1 MDFKSLAKEIIID
14 VEQFHVPDIDAKQ
27 HDLKS
32 RFLKIKLFNEAKEFN
47 VNDRDLAFKF
57 FARKPDGTEVFNNC
71 TVENNFVVIE
81 LTSQTLAVAGKVK
94 AELMI
99 YGKVNGE
106 VLTTKPF
113 IINVIES
120 INSQSAI
127 ESTNEYSV
135 IMNIVKEL
143 EEYWRIHR
151 YYSIYDVKSDIV
163 NVPINIAELTR
174 EDSVNVYLNGVRLI
188 ENVEFR
194 IDFTA
199 APTCVNLRGNWTN
212 GDQLYF
218 EFLRRVKGKT
228 TGTDGG
234 NVASIS
240 ANKVIIQPAVF
251 NKSNVQEALTYI
263 KTDVI
268 GGDNLNNLQ
277 TQSKTN
283 LINAINE
290 LVQRIST
297 LENGTPGKRLN
308 KNSHIYSLTQQAVS
322 LIVPASLNYN
332 RNTDLLEVYIAG
344 AKVSEGANGGYVYN
358 ADTNTINCNKG
369 MWDIGTEILI
379 EVIKN
384 I

>member
-1 MDFKSLAKEIIID
+1 MIFKDLAKEIIID

-27 HDLKS
+27 YDLKS

-47 VNDRDLAFKF
+47 VNDTDLAFKF

-81 LTSQTLAVAGKVK
+81 LTSQTLAVVGKVK

-99 YGKVNGE
+99 TGRTNGE

-151 YYSIYDVKSDIV
+151 YYSVYDVKSNVVTVPV
-163 NVPINIAELTR
+163 NITELTS

-199 APTCVNLRGNWTN
+199 TPTCVNLRGNWTN

-228 TGTDGG
+228 TGADGSNIG
-234 NVASIS
+234 SIS
-240 ANKVIIQPAVF
+240 ANKVAIQPTIF

-263 KTDVI
+263 KSDIV

-277 TQSKTN
+277 TTNKTN
-283 LINAINE
+283 FINAINE
-290 LVQRIST
+290 LVQRVVKLESANGNRALTRNSYIYT
-297 LENGTPGKRLN
+297 LTQPTA
-308 KNSHIYSLTQQAVS
+308 SLT
-322 LIVPASLNYN
+322 LPTSLNYN
-332 RNTDLLEVYIAG
+332 RNTDLLQVYISG
-344 AKVSEGANGGYVYN
+344 AKVSSNGYVYN
-358 ADTNTINCNKG
+358 ADTNTINCSQG
-369 MWDIGTEILI
+369 SWDIGTEILI

>member
-99 YGKVNGE
+99 TGRANGE

-151 YYSIYDVKSDIV
+151 YYSVYDVKSDIV
-163 NVPINIAELTR
+163 TVPVNIAELTS
-174 EDSVNVYLNGVRLI
+174 EDSVNVFLNGVRLI

-228 TGTDGG
+228 TGSDGG
-234 NVASIS
+234 NVTSIL
-240 ANKVIIQPAVF
+240 ANKVAIQPEVF
-251 NKSNVQEALTYI
+251 NKNNVQEALTYI
-263 KTDVI
+263 KSNVV
-268 GGDNLNNLQ
+268 GGDNLNSLQ
-277 TQSKTN
+277 TTNKTN
-283 LINAINE
+283 FINAINE

-297 LENGTPGKRLN
+297 LENGSPGKRLN
-308 KNSHIYSLTQQAVS
+308 KNSHIYKLTQQAVS

-344 AKVSEGANGGYVYN
+344 AKVSEGSDGGYVYN
-358 ADTNTINCNKG
+358 ADTNTINCNRG

>member
-99 YGKVNGE
+99 CGRANGE

-228 TGTDGG
+228 TGSDGG
-234 NVASIS
+234 NVTSIS
-240 ANKVIIQPAVF
+240 ANKVAIQPEVF
-251 NKSNVQEALTYI
+251 NKNNVQEALTYI
-263 KTDVI
+263 KSNVV
-268 GGDNLNNLQ
+268 GGDNLNSLQ
-277 TQSKTN
+277 TTNKTN
-283 LINAINE
+283 FINAINE

-297 LENGTPGKRLN
+297 LENGTSGKRLN

>member
-14 VEQFHVPDIDAKQ
+14 VEQFHIPDIDAKQ

-99 YGKVNGE
+99 TGRANGE

-151 YYSIYDVKSDIV
+151 YYSVYDVKSDIV
-163 NVPINIAELTR
+163 TVPVNIAELTR
-174 EDSVNVYLNGVRLI
+174 EDGVNVYLNGVRLI

-234 NVASIS
+234 NVTSIS
-240 ANKVIIQPAVF
+240 ANKVAIQPAVF
-251 NKSNVQEALTYI
+251 NKSNAQEVLTYL
-263 KTDVI
+263 KTDIV
-268 GGDNLNNLQ
+268 GGDNLNSLQ
-277 TQSKTN
+277 TANKTN
-283 LINAINE
+283 FINAINE
-290 LVQRIST
+290 LVQRVVK
-297 LENGTPGKRLN
+297 LEATNGNRALTR
-308 KNSHIYSLTQQAVS
+308 NSHIYTLTQATASLT
-322 LIVPASLNYN
+322 LPASLNYN
-332 RNTDLLEVYIAG
+332 RNTDLLQVYIAG
-344 AKVSEGANGGYVYN
+344 AKVSSNGYVYN
-358 ADTNTINCNKG
+358 ADTNTINCSQG
-369 MWDIGTEILI
+369 TWDIGTEILI

>member
-1 MDFKSLAKEIIID
+1 MIFKDLAKEIIID

-27 HDLKS
+27 YDLKS

-47 VNDRDLAFKF
+47 VNDTDLAFKF

-71 TVENNFVVIE
+71 TVENNFVVVE
-81 LTSQTLAVAGKVK
+81 LTSQTLAVVGKVK

-99 YGKVNGE
+99 YGKARGE

-151 YYSIYDVKSDIV
+151 YYSVYDVKTDIV
-163 NVPINIAELTR
+163 TVPVNIVELTR
-174 EDSVNVYLNGVRLI
+174 EDSV
-188 ENVEFR
+188 R

-228 TGTDGG
+228 TGADGS
-234 NVASIS
+234 NVGAIS
-240 ANKVIIQPAVF
+240 ANKVAIQPAVF
-251 NKSNVQEALTYI
+251 NKNNVQEALTYI
-263 KTDVI
+263 KSNVV
-268 GGDNLNNLQ
+268 GGDNLNSLQ
-277 TQSKTN
+277 TTNKTN
-283 LINAINE
+283 FINAINE
-290 LVQRIST
+290 LVQRVVK
-297 LENGTPGKRLN
+297 LEAANGNRALTR
-308 KNSHIYSLTQQAVS
+308 NSHIYTLTQTTASLTIPV
-322 LIVPASLNYN
+322 SLNYN
-332 RNTDLLEVYIAG
+332 RNTDLLQVYIAG

-358 ADTNTINCNKG
+358 ADTNTINCNRG
-369 MWDIGTEILI
+369 SWDIGTEILI

>member
-81 LTSQTLAVAGKVK
+81 LTSQTLAVVGKVK

-99 YGKVNGE
+99 YGKANGE

-151 YYSIYDVKSDIV
+151 YYSVYDVKTDV
-163 NVPINIAELTR
+163 VTVPVNIAELTR

-188 ENVEFR
+188 ENIEFR

-228 TGTDGG
+228 TGADGG
-234 NVASIS
+234 NVTSIL
-240 ANKVIIQPAVF
+240 ANKVAIQPAVF

-290 LVQRIST
+290 LVQRVVK
-297 LENGTPGKRLN
+297 LEAANGNRALTR
-308 KNSHIYSLTQQAVS
+308 NSHIYTLTQTTASLTIPV
-322 LIVPASLNYN
+322 SLNYN
-332 RNTDLLEVYIAG
+332 RNTDLLQVYIAG
-344 AKVSEGANGGYVYN
+344 AKVSEGENGGYVYN
-358 ADTNTINCNKG
+358 ADTNTINCNRG
-369 MWDIGTEILI
+369 SWDIGTEILI

>member
-1 MDFKSLAKEIIID
+1 MIFKDLAKEIIID
-14 VEQFHVPDIDAKQ
+14 VEQFHIPDIDAKQ
-27 HDLKS
+27 YDLKS

-47 VNDRDLAFKF
+47 VNDTDLAFKF

-81 LTSQTLAVAGKVK
+81 LTSQTLAVVGKVK

-99 YGKVNGE
+99 YGRANGE

-113 IINVIES
+113 TINVIES

-143 EEYWRIHR
+143 EEYWRIRR
-151 YYSIYDVKSDIV
+151 YSSVYDVKSNVVTVPV
-163 NVPINIAELTR
+163 NITELTS

-194 IDFTA
+194 INFTA
-199 APTCVNLRGNWTN
+199 TPTCVNLRGNWTN

-228 TGTDGG
+228 TGADGSNIG
-234 NVASIS
+234 SIS
-240 ANKVIIQPAVF
+240 ANKVAIQPTIF

-263 KTDVI
+263 KSDIV

-277 TQSKTN
+277 TTNKTN
-283 LINAINE
+283 FINAINE
-290 LVQRIST
+290 LVQRVVK
-297 LENGTPGKRLN
+297 LESANGNRSLTR
-308 KNSHIYSLTQQAVS
+308 NSHIYTLTQATAS
-322 LIVPASLNYN
+322 LILPASLNYN
-332 RNTDLLEVYIAG
+332 RNTDLLQVYVAG
-344 AKVSEGANGGYVYN
+344 AKVSEGVNGGYVYN
-358 ADTNTINCNKG
+358 ADTNTINCNRG

>member
-99 YGKVNGE
+99 TGRANGE

-151 YYSIYDVKSDIV
+151 YYSVYDVKSDIV
-163 NVPINIAELTR
+163 TVPVNIAELTR
-174 EDSVNVYLNGVRLI
+174 EDGVNVYLNGVRLI

-234 NVASIS
+234 NVTSIS
-240 ANKVIIQPAVF
+240 ANKVAIQPAVF
-251 NKSNVQEALTYI
+251 NKSNAQEVLTYL
-263 KTDVI
+263 KTDIV
-268 GGDNLNNLQ
+268 GGDNLNSLQ
-277 TQSKTN
+277 TANKTN
-283 LINAINE
+283 FINAINE
-290 LVQRIST
+290 LVQRVVK
-297 LENGTPGKRLN
+297 LEATNGNRALTR
-308 KNSHIYSLTQQAVS
+308 NSHIYTLTQATASLT
-322 LIVPASLNYN
+322 LPASLNYN
-332 RNTDLLEVYIAG
+332 RNTDLLQVYIAG
-344 AKVSEGANGGYVYN
+344 AKVSSNGYVYN
-358 ADTNTINCNKG
+358 ADTNTINCSQG
-369 MWDIGTEILI
+369 TWDIGTEILI

>member
-99 YGKVNGE
+99 TGRANGE

-151 YYSIYDVKSDIV
+151 YYSVYDVKTDV
-163 NVPINIAELTR
+163 VTVPVNIAELTR
-174 EDSVNVYLNGVRLI
+174 EDGVNVYLNGVRLI

-228 TGTDGG
+228 TGSDVG
-234 NVASIS
+234 NVTSIS
-240 ANKVIIQPAVF
+240 ANKVAIQPEVF
-251 NKSNVQEALTYI
+251 NKNNVQEALTYI
-263 KTDVI
+263 KSNVV
-268 GGDNLNNLQ
+268 GGDNLNSLQ
-277 TQSKTN
+277 TANKTN
-283 LINAINE
+283 FINAINE
-290 LVQRIST
+290 LVQRVVK
-297 LENGTPGKRLN
+297 LEATNGNRALTR
-308 KNSHIYSLTQQAVS
+308 NSHIYTLTQATASLT
-322 LIVPASLNYN
+322 LPTSLNYN
-332 RNTDLLEVYIAG
+332 RNTDLLQVYVAG
-344 AKVSEGANGGYVYN
+344 AKVSEGANSGYVYN
-358 ADTNTINCNKG
+358 ADTNTINCNRG
-369 MWDIGTEILI
+369 SWDIGTEILI

>member
-99 YGKVNGE
+99 CGKANGE

>member
-1 MDFKSLAKEIIID
+1 MNFKDLAKEIIID
-14 VEQFHVPDIDAKQ
+14 VEQFHIPDIDAKQ
-27 HDLKS
+27 YDLKS

-47 VNDRDLAFKF
+47 VNDADLAFKF

-81 LTSQTLAVAGKVK
+81 LTSQTLAIVGKVK

-99 YGKVNGE
+99 YGRAKGE

-151 YYSIYDVKSDIV
+151 YYSVYDVKS
-163 NVPINIAELTR
+163 NVVTVPVNIAELTS

-199 APTCVNLRGNWTN
+199 TPTCVNLRGNWTN

-228 TGTDGG
+228 TGSDGG
-234 NVASIS
+234 NVGSVL
-240 ANKVIIQPAVF
+240 ANKVAIQPTVF

-263 KTDVI
+263 KT
-268 GGDNLNNLQ
+268 L
-277 TQSKTN
+277 TQAT
-283 LINAINE
+283 A
-290 LVQRIST
+290 
-297 LENGTPGKRLN
+297 
-308 KNSHIYSLTQQAVS
+308 SLTLPS
-322 LIVPASLNYN
+322 SLNYN
-332 RNTDLLEVYIAG
+332 RNTDLLQVYIAG
-344 AKVSEGANGGYVYN
+344 AKVSSNGYVYN
-358 ADTNTINCNKG
+358 ADTNTINCTQG
-369 MWDIGTEILI
+369 TWDIGTEILI

>member
-1 MDFKSLAKEIIID
+1 MIFKDLAKEIIID
-14 VEQFHVPDIDAKQ
+14 IEQFHIPDIDAKQ
-27 HDLKS
+27 YDLKS

-47 VNDRDLAFKF
+47 VNDTNLAFKF

-81 LTSQTLAVAGKVK
+81 LTSQTLAVVGKVK

-99 YGKVNGE
+99 YGRAKGE

-151 YYSIYDVKSDIV
+151 YYSVYDVKTDIV
-163 NVPINIAELTR
+163 TVPVNIVELTR

-228 TGTDGG
+228 TGADGS
-234 NVASIS
+234 NVGAIS
-240 ANKVIIQPAVF
+240 ANKVAIQPAVF
-251 NKSNVQEALTYI
+251 NKNNVQEALTYI
-263 KTDVI
+263 KSNVV
-268 GGDNLNNLQ
+268 GGDNLNSLQ
-277 TQSKTN
+277 TTNKTN
-283 LINAINE
+283 FINAINE
-290 LVQRIST
+290 LVQRVVK
-297 LENGTPGKRLN
+297 LEAANGNRALTR
-308 KNSHIYSLTQQAVS
+308 NSHIYTLTQTTASLTIPV
-322 LIVPASLNYN
+322 SLNYN
-332 RNTDLLEVYIAG
+332 RNTDLLQVYIAG

-358 ADTNTINCNKG
+358 ADTNTINCNRG
-369 MWDIGTEILI
+369 SWDIGTEILI

>member
-47 VNDRDLAFKF
+47 VSDRDLAFKF

-81 LTSQTLAVAGKVK
+81 LTSQTLAVVGKVK

-99 YGKVNGE
+99 TGRTNGE

-151 YYSIYDVKSDIV
+151 YYSVYDVKTDV
-163 NVPINIAELTR
+163 VTVPINIVELTS
-174 EDSVNVYLNGVRLI
+174 EDSVNVFLNGVRLI

-199 APTCVNLRGNWTN
+199 TPVCVNLRGNWTN

-228 TGTDGG
+228 TGSDVG
-234 NVASIS
+234 NVGAIS
-240 ANKVIIQPAVF
+240 ANKVAVQPAVF
-251 NKSNVQEALTYI
+251 NKSNAQEVLTYL
-263 KTDVI
+263 KTDIV
-268 GGDNLNNLQ
+268 GGDNLNSLQ
-277 TQSKTN
+277 TANKTN
-283 LINAINE
+283 FINAINE
-290 LVQRIST
+290 LVQRVVK
-297 LENGTPGKRLN
+297 LEAANGNRALTR
-308 KNSHIYSLTQQAVS
+308 NSHIYTLTQATASLT
-322 LIVPASLNYN
+322 LPASLNYN
-332 RNTDLLEVYIAG
+332 RNTDLLQVYVAG
-344 AKVSEGANGGYVYN
+344 AKVSSNGYVYN
-358 ADTNTINCNKG
+358 ANTNTINCSQG
-369 MWDIGTEILI
+369 TWDIGTEILI

>member
-99 YGKVNGE
+99 YGKANGE

>member
-99 YGKVNGE
+99 YGKANGE

-277 TQSKTN
+277 TQIKTN

-308 KNSHIYSLTQQAVS
+308 KNSHIYRLTQQAVS

>member
-1 MDFKSLAKEIIID
+1 MDFKDLAKEIIID

-27 HDLKS
+27 HDFKS

-47 VNDRDLAFKF
+47 VNDTDLAFKF
-57 FARKPDGTEVFNNC
+57 FARKPDGTEIFNNC
-71 TVENNFVVIE
+71 SVENGYIVIE
-81 LTSQTLAVAGKVK
+81 LTSQALAVVGKVK

-99 YGKVNGE
+99 YGKANGE

-113 IINVIES
+113 TINVIES
-120 INSQSAI
+120 LNSQTAI

-143 EEYWRIHR
+143 EEYWRIRR
-151 YYSIYDVKSDIV
+151 YYSVYDVKS
-163 NVPINIAELTR
+163 NVVTVPVNIAELTS

-199 APTCVNLRGNWTN
+199 TPTCVNLRGNWTN

-228 TGTDGG
+228 TGTEGG
-234 NVASIS
+234 NVGTVL
-240 ANKVIIQPAVF
+240 ANKVAIQPTVF

-263 KTDVI
+263 KSDIV
-268 GGDNLNNLQ
+268 GGDNLNSLQ
-277 TQSKTN
+277 TTSKTN

-290 LVQRIST
+290 LVQRVVKLESANGNRALTRNSYIYT
-297 LENGTPGKRLN
+297 LTQPTA
-308 KNSHIYSLTQQAVS
+308 SLT
-322 LIVPASLNYN
+322 LPASLNYN
-332 RNTDLLEVYIAG
+332 RNTDLLQVYVAG
-344 AKVSEGANGGYVYN
+344 AKVSSNGYVYN
-358 ADTNTINCNKG
+358 ANTNTINCSQG
-369 MWDIGTEILI
+369 TWDIGTEILI

>member
-1 MDFKSLAKEIIID
+1 MIFKDLAKEIIID
-14 VEQFHVPDIDAKQ
+14 VEQFHIPDIDAKQ

-99 YGKVNGE
+99 TGRANGE

-151 YYSIYDVKSDIV
+151 YYSVYDVKTDV
-163 NVPINIAELTR
+163 VTVPVNIAELTR

-188 ENVEFR
+188 ENIEFR

-228 TGTDGG
+228 TGSDGG
-234 NVASIS
+234 NVTSIS
-240 ANKVIIQPAVF
+240 ANKVSIQPEVF
-251 NKSNVQEALTYI
+251 NKNNVQEALTFL

-268 GGDNLNNLQ
+268 GGDNLNSLQ

-290 LVQRIST
+290 LVRRIST

>member
-71 TVENNFVVIE
+71 TVENGYIVIE
-81 LTSQTLAVAGKVK
+81 LTSQTLAVVGKVK

-99 YGKVNGE
+99 YGKAKGE

-151 YYSIYDVKSDIV
+151 YYSVYDVKSDIV
-163 NVPINIAELTR
+163 TVPVNIAELTR
-174 EDSVNVYLNGVRLI
+174 EDSINVFLNGVRLI

-234 NVASIS
+234 NVTSIS
-240 ANKVIIQPAVF
+240 ASKVAIQPAVF
-251 NKSNVQEALTYI
+251 NKNNVQEALTYI
-263 KTDVI
+263 KTNVV
-268 GGDNLNNLQ
+268 GGDNLNSLQ
-277 TQSKTN
+277 TTNKTN

-290 LVQRIST
+290 LVQRISI
-297 LENGTPGKRLN
+297 LENGAPGKRLN
-308 KNSHIYSLTQQAVS
+308 KNSHIYKLTQQAVS

-344 AKVSEGANGGYVYN
+344 AKVSEGANGGYIYN
-358 ADTNTINCNKG
+358 ADTNTINCNRG

>member
-1 MDFKSLAKEIIID
+1 MVFKDLAKEIIID
-14 VEQFHVPDIDAKQ
+14 VEQFHIPDIDAKQ

-99 YGKVNGE
+99 YGKAKGE

-113 IINVIES
+113 TINVIES

-151 YYSIYDVKSDIV
+151 YYSVYDVKTDV
-163 NVPINIAELTR
+163 VTVPINIGELTR

-228 TGTDGG
+228 TGSDGG
-234 NVASIS
+234 NVTSIS
-240 ANKVIIQPAVF
+240 ANKVAIQPEVF

-290 LVQRIST
+290 LVRRVVK
-297 LENGTPGKRLN
+297 LESANGNRALTR
-308 KNSHIYSLTQQAVS
+308 NSHIYTLTQATASLT
-322 LIVPASLNYN
+322 IPNSLNYN
-332 RNTDLLEVYIAG
+332 RNTDLLQVYIAG
-344 AKVSEGANGGYVYN
+344 AKVSSNGYVYN
-358 ADTNTINCNKG
+358 ADTNTINCSQG
-369 MWDIGTEILI
+369 TWDIGTEILI

>member
-47 VNDRDLAFKF
+47 VNDADLAFKF

-99 YGKVNGE
+99 TGRANGE

-151 YYSIYDVKSDIV
+151 YYSVYDVKTDV
-163 NVPINIAELTR
+163 VTVPVNIAELTR
-174 EDSVNVYLNGVRLI
+174 EDGVNVYLNGVRLI

-228 TGTDGG
+228 TGSDVG
-234 NVASIS
+234 NVGAIS
-240 ANKVIIQPAVF
+240 ANKVAIQPTVF
-251 NKSNVQEALTYI
+251 NKSNVQEALTYL

-268 GGDNLNNLQ
+268 GGDNLNSLQ
-277 TQSKTN
+277 TTNKTN
-283 LINAINE
+283 FINAINE
-290 LVQRIST
+290 LVQRVVK
-297 LENGTPGKRLN
+297 LEGANGNRALTR
-308 KNSHIYSLTQQAVS
+308 NSHIYTLNQTTASLT
-322 LIVPASLNYN
+322 LPASLNYN
-332 RNTDLLEVYIAG
+332 RNTDLLQVYIAG

-358 ADTNTINCNKG
+358 ADTNTVNCNKG

>member
-14 VEQFHVPDIDAKQ
+14 VEQFHVPDVDAKQ

-99 YGKVNGE
+99 TGRANGE

-113 IINVIES
+113 TINVIES

-151 YYSIYDVKSDIV
+151 YYSVYDVKSDIV
-163 NVPINIAELTR
+163 TVPVNIAELTS

-228 TGTDGG
+228 TGADGS
-234 NVASIS
+234 NVTSIS
-240 ANKVIIQPAVF
+240 ANKVAVQPAVF

-263 KTDVI
+263 KSNVV
-268 GGDNLNNLQ
+268 GGDNLNSLQ
-277 TQSKTN
+277 TTNKTN
-283 LINAINE
+283 FINAINE
-290 LVQRIST
+290 LVQRVVK
-297 LENGTPGKRLN
+297 LEATNGNRALTR
-308 KNSHIYSLTQQAVS
+308 NSHIYTLTQATASLT
-322 LIVPASLNYN
+322 LPTSLNYN
-332 RNTDLLEVYIAG
+332 RNTDLLQVYVAG
-344 AKVSEGANGGYVYN
+344 AKVSSNGYVYN
-358 ADTNTINCNKG
+358 ADTNTINCSQG
-369 MWDIGTEILI
+369 TWDTGTEILI

>member
-1 MDFKSLAKEIIID
+1 MIFKDLAKEIIID
-14 VEQFHVPDIDAKQ
+14 VEQFHIPDIDAKQ

-99 YGKVNGE
+99 TGRANGE

-151 YYSIYDVKSDIV
+151 YYSVYDVKTDV
-163 NVPINIAELTR
+163 VTVPVNIAELTR

-188 ENVEFR
+188 ENIEFR

-228 TGTDGG
+228 TGSDGG
-234 NVASIS
+234 NVTSIS
-240 ANKVIIQPAVF
+240 ANKVSIQPEVF
-251 NKSNVQEALTYI
+251 NKNNVQEALTFL

-268 GGDNLNNLQ
+268 GGDNLNSLQ

-283 LINAINE
+283 LINAIIE
-290 LVQRIST
+290 LVRRIST

>member
-99 YGKVNGE
+99 YGKANGE

-199 APTCVNLRGNWTN
+199 AATCVNLRGNWTN

>member
-14 VEQFHVPDIDAKQ
+14 VEQFHIPDIDAKQ

-99 YGKVNGE
+99 TGRANGE

-151 YYSIYDVKSDIV
+151 YYSVYDVKSDIV
-163 NVPINIAELTR
+163 TVPVNIAELTR
-174 EDSVNVYLNGVRLI
+174 EDGVNVYLNGVRLI

-234 NVASIS
+234 NVTSIS
-240 ANKVIIQPAVF
+240 ANKVAIQPAVF
-251 NKSNVQEALTYI
+251 NKSNAQEVLTYL
-263 KTDVI
+263 KTDIV
-268 GGDNLNNLQ
+268 GGDNLNSLQ
-277 TQSKTN
+277 TANKTN
-283 LINAINE
+283 FINAINE
-290 LVQRIST
+290 LVQRVVK
-297 LENGTPGKRLN
+297 LEATNGNRALTR
-308 KNSHIYSLTQQAVS
+308 NSHIYTLTQATASLTLPV
-322 LIVPASLNYN
+322 SLNYN
-332 RNTDLLEVYIAG
+332 RNTDLLQVYIAG
-344 AKVSEGANGGYVYN
+344 AKVSSNGYVYN
-358 ADTNTINCNKG
+358 ADTNTINCSQG
-369 MWDIGTEILI
+369 TWDIGTEILI

>member
-14 VEQFHVPDIDAKQ
+14 VEQFHIPDIDAKQ
-27 HDLKS
+27 YDLKS

-99 YGKVNGE
+99 YGKANGE

>member
-1 MDFKSLAKEIIID
+1 MIFKDLAKEIIMD

-27 HDLKS
+27 YDLKS
-32 RFLKIKLFNEAKEFN
+32 RFLKIKLFNGAKEFN
-47 VNDRDLAFKF
+47 VNDTDLAFKF

-81 LTSQTLAVAGKVK
+81 LTSQTLAVVGKVK

-99 YGKVNGE
+99 TGRTNGE

-151 YYSIYDVKSDIV
+151 YYSVYDVKTDIV
-163 NVPINIAELTR
+163 TVPVNIVELTR

-228 TGTDGG
+228 TGADGS
-234 NVASIS
+234 NVGAIS
-240 ANKVIIQPAVF
+240 ANKVAIQPAVF
-251 NKSNVQEALTYI
+251 NKNNVQEALTYI
-263 KTDVI
+263 KSNVV
-268 GGDNLNNLQ
+268 GGDNLNSLQ
-277 TQSKTN
+277 TTNKTN
-283 LINAINE
+283 FINAINE
-290 LVQRIST
+290 LVQRVVK
-297 LENGTPGKRLN
+297 LEAANGNRALTR
-308 KNSHIYSLTQQAVS
+308 NSHIYTLTQTTASLTIPV
-322 LIVPASLNYN
+322 SLNYN
-332 RNTDLLEVYIAG
+332 RNTDLLQVYIAG

-358 ADTNTINCNKG
+358 ADTNTINCNRG
-369 MWDIGTEILI
+369 SWDIGTEILI

>member
-99 YGKVNGE
+99 YGKANGE

-379 EVIKN
+379 ECCRYV
-384 I
+384 

>member
-99 YGKVNGE
+99 TGRANGE

-120 INSQSAI
+120 VNSQSAI

-151 YYSIYDVKSDIV
+151 YYSVYDVKTDV
-163 NVPINIAELTR
+163 VTVPVNIAELTR
-174 EDSVNVYLNGVRLI
+174 EDGVNVYLNGVRLI

-228 TGTDGG
+228 TGSDVG
-234 NVASIS
+234 NVGAIS
-240 ANKVIIQPAVF
+240 ANKVAIQPTVF
-251 NKSNVQEALTYI
+251 NKSNVQEALTYL
-263 KTDVI
+263 KTNIV
-268 GGDNLNNLQ
+268 GGDNLNSLQ
-277 TQSKTN
+277 TTNKTN
-283 LINAINE
+283 FINAINE
-290 LVQRIST
+290 LVQRVVK
-297 LENGTPGKRLN
+297 LEATNGNRALTR
-308 KNSHIYSLTQQAVS
+308 NSHIYTLTQATASLT
-322 LIVPASLNYN
+322 IPNSLNYN
-332 RNTDLLEVYIAG
+332 RNTDLLQVYIAG

-358 ADTNTINCNKG
+358 ADTNTINCNRG
-369 MWDIGTEILI
+369 SWDIGTEILI

>member
-47 VNDRDLAFKF
+47 VNDADLAFKF

-99 YGKVNGE
+99 TGRANGE

-151 YYSIYDVKSDIV
+151 YYSVYDVKSDIV
-163 NVPINIAELTR
+163 TVPVNIAELTR
-174 EDSVNVYLNGVRLI
+174 EDGVNVYLNGVRLI

-218 EFLRRVKGKT
+218 EFLRRVKSKT

-234 NVASIS
+234 NVTSIS
-240 ANKVIIQPAVF
+240 ANKVAIQPAVF
-251 NKSNVQEALTYI
+251 NKSNAQEVLTYL
-263 KTDVI
+263 KTDIV
-268 GGDNLNNLQ
+268 GGDNLNSLQ
-277 TQSKTN
+277 TANKTN
-283 LINAINE
+283 FINAINE
-290 LVQRIST
+290 LVQRVVK
-297 LENGTPGKRLN
+297 LEATNGNRALTR
-308 KNSHIYSLTQQAVS
+308 NSHIYTLTQATASLT
-322 LIVPASLNYN
+322 LPASLNYN
-332 RNTDLLEVYIAG
+332 RNTDLLQVYIAG
-344 AKVSEGANGGYVYN
+344 AKVSSNGYVYN
-358 ADTNTINCNKG
+358 ADTNTINCSQG
-369 MWDIGTEILI
+369 TWDIGTEILI

>member
-1 MDFKSLAKEIIID
+1 MDFKDLAKEIIID

-27 HDLKS
+27 HDFKS

-47 VNDRDLAFKF
+47 VNDTDLAFKF
-57 FARKPDGTEVFNNC
+57 FARKPDGTEIFNNC
-71 TVENNFVVIE
+71 SVENGYIVIE
-81 LTSQTLAVAGKVK
+81 LTSQALAVVGKVK

-99 YGKVNGE
+99 YGKANGE

-113 IINVIES
+113 TINVIES
-120 INSQSAI
+120 LNSQTAI

-143 EEYWRIHR
+143 EEYWRIRR
-151 YYSIYDVKSDIV
+151 YYSVYDVKS
-163 NVPINIAELTR
+163 NVVTVPVNIAELTS

-199 APTCVNLRGNWTN
+199 TPTCVNLRGNWTN

-228 TGTDGG
+228 TGTEGG
-234 NVASIS
+234 NVGTVL
-240 ANKVIIQPAVF
+240 ANKVAIQPTVF

-263 KTDVI
+263 KSDIV
-268 GGDNLNNLQ
+268 GGDNLNSLQ
-277 TQSKTN
+277 TTSKTN

-290 LVQRIST
+290 LVQRVVKLESANGNRALTRNSYIYT
-297 LENGTPGKRLN
+297 LTQATA
-308 KNSHIYSLTQQAVS
+308 SLT
-322 LIVPASLNYN
+322 LPTSLNYN
-332 RNTDLLEVYIAG
+332 RNTDLLQVYIAG
-344 AKVSEGANGGYVYN
+344 AKVSSNGYVYN
-358 ADTNTINCNKG
+358 ADTNTINCSQG
-369 MWDIGTEILI
+369 TWDIGTEILI

>member
-99 YGKVNGE
+99 YGKANGE

-151 YYSIYDVKSDIV
+151 YYSVYDVKS
-163 NVPINIAELTR
+163 NVVTVPVNIAELTS

-228 TGTDGG
+228 TGSDGG
-234 NVASIS
+234 NVTSIL
-240 ANKVIIQPAVF
+240 ANKVAIQPEVF

-263 KTDVI
+263 KSNVV
-268 GGDNLNNLQ
+268 GGDNLNSLQ
-277 TQSKTN
+277 TTNKTN
-283 LINAINE
+283 FINAINE

-369 MWDIGTEILI
+369 MWDTGTEILI

>member
-99 YGKVNGE
+99 TGRANGE

-228 TGTDGG
+228 TGSDGG
-234 NVASIS
+234 NVTSIS
-240 ANKVIIQPAVF
+240 ANKVAIQPEVF

>member
-1 MDFKSLAKEIIID
+1 MNFKSLAKEIIID

-99 YGKVNGE
+99 YGKANGE

-113 IINVIES
+113 IINVIPS

-135 IMNIVKEL
+135 IMDLVKEL

-151 YYSIYDVKSDIV
+151 YYSIYDVKTDIV
-163 NVPINIAELTR
+163 TVPVNIAELTR

-228 TGTDGG
+228 TGSDGG
-234 NVASIS
+234 NVTSIS
-240 ANKVIIQPAVF
+240 ANKVAIQPAIF

-263 KTDVI
+263 KTDIV
-268 GGDNLNNLQ
+268 GGDNLNSLQ
-277 TQSKTN
+277 TQSKAN

-290 LVQRIST
+290 LVQRVVK
-297 LENGTPGKRLN
+297 LEGANSNRALTR
-308 KNSHIYSLTQQAVS
+308 NSHIYTLTKTTASLT
-322 LIVPASLNYN
+322 VPASLNYN
-332 RNTDLLEVYIAG
+332 RNTDLLQVYVAG
-344 AKVSEGANGGYVYN
+344 AKVSSNGYVYN
-358 ADTNTINCNKG
+358 ADTNTINCSQG
-369 MWDIGTEILI
+369 TWDTGTEILI